1 MMHVIE
7 LEIKNE
13 YLENLKHQINR
24 KKIEQFKKNLP
35 SFNEQLTQCDMAV
48 QELREKFEEIKRRE
62 AYKLIINKLTDF
74 VKKN

>member
-1 MMHVIE
+1 MYVLE
-7 LEIKNE
+7 LKNE
-13 YLENLKHQINR
+13 FLENLNHQINL

-35 SFNEQLTQCDMAV
+35 SFSEQLQECDLAV

-62 AYKLIINKLTDF
+62 AYKIIINKLTKF

>member
-1 MMHVIE
+1 MMHV

-13 YLENLKHQINR
+13 YLNNLNHQINR

-35 SFNEQLTQCDMAV
+35 SFNEQLMECDMAV

-62 AYKLIINKLTDF
+62 AYKIMIQNLEQYVRNK
-74 VKKN
+74 

>member
-1 MMHVIE
+1 MIE
-7 LEIKNE
+7 LKNE

-24 KKIEQFKKNLP
+24 KKIESFKKNLP
-35 SFNEQLTQCDMAV
+35 SFSEQLMECDLAV

-62 AYKLIINKLTDF
+62 AYKIIIDKLTKF

>member
-1 MMHVIE
+1 MYVLE
-7 LEIKNE
+7 LKNE
-13 YLENLKHQINR
+13 YLENLNHQINR

-35 SFNEQLTQCDMAV
+35 SFNEQLIECDLAV

-62 AYKLIINKLTDF
+62 AYKIIIDKLTKF